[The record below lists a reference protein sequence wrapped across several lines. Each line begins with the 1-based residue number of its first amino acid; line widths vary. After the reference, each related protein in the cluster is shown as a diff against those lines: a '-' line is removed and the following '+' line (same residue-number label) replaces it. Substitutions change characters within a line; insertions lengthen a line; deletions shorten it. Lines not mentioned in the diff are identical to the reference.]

1 MRSAKGFA
9 SYNRRFVD
17 RIACMSD
24 QLWAPWRIGFITGTE
39 TPPPAAG
46 QFEPLWLPEADK
58 GCFLCRGAAEVAG
71 GDADRAAVDRENL
84 VVGRTALSVVVL
96 NRYPYN
102 NGHLLVAPGRHA
114 ARLDELTDD
123 EHLDL
128 MRLSA
133 QLCGVLEGQMKAEGF
148 NVGLN
153 LGRVAGAGVPGH
165 LHWHIVPRWHG
176 DTNFMP
182 ALASVRVI
190 PQALEALFDLLSR
203 SLKKSGE

>member
-1 MRSAKGFA
+1 
-9 SYNRRFVD
+9 
-17 RIACMSD
+17 MSD
-24 QLWAPWRIGFITGTE
+24 QLWAPWRIGFITGTV
-39 TPPPAAG
+39 PPPSVAT
-46 QFEPLWLPEADK
+46 QPQPRWLPKADQD
-58 GCFLCRGAAEVAG
+58 CFLCRGAADIAGNEAVQAVA
-71 GDADRAAVDRENL
+71 DRENL
-84 VVGRTALSVVVL
+84 VACRTRLSVVVL

-102 NGHLLVAPGRHA
+102 NGHLLVAPRRHT
-114 ARLDELTDD
+114 ARLDELTDE

-128 MRLSA
+128 MRISA
-133 QLCGVLEGQMKAEGF
+133 RLCGVLETQMKAEGF

-190 PQALEALFDLLSR
+190 PQSLEALFDLLTGA
-203 SLKKSGE
+203 LKKLGS

>member
-1 MRSAKGFA
+1 
-9 SYNRRFVD
+9 
-17 RIACMSD
+17 MSKPETSGGWQ

-39 TPPPAAG
+39 APPSVATQP
-46 QFEPLWLPEADK
+46 QPRWLPGADK
-58 GCFLCRGAAEVAG
+58 DCFLCRGAADITSDEAVQ
-71 GDADRAAVDRENL
+71 AAANRENL
-84 VVGRTALSVVVL
+84 VACRTPASVVVL

-102 NGHLLVAPGRHA
+102 NGHLLVAPRRHA

-128 MRLSA
+128 MKLSA
-133 QLCGVLEGQMKAEGF
+133 RLCGVLETQMKAEGF

-190 PQALEALFDLLSR
+190 PQSLEALFDLLSGA
-203 SLKKSGE
+203 LKNSGA